1 MCVRVCHRL
10 AFGGKSKLDANFVMS
25 PLSLG
30 GKQVEGSLGNYVYDG
45 KVMSSWEGKDEIV
58 AAAVQG

>member
-45 KVMSSWEGKDEIV
+45 KVMSSGRRDEIV
-58 AAAVQG
+58 AAAGQG